1 MFRKKYSIIT
11 LFILLSLSA
20 VSQEE
25 KATKTTFNF
34 GGYIKADA
42 INTWYQ
48 NGDVGEDSPMR
59 DFHLSGLIPVGDAD
73 QNVDLDFH
81 VKETRFNFDVN
92 TTILG
97 KKVHSFIEMD
107 FMLSAAGNAKVSN
120 SYNPRI
126 RHAYFEWNNFLIGQT
141 WSTFMLVVV
150 PDEIDFT
157 GAIDGL
163 VFTRQPQIRY
173 KLNSWWFSLEN
184 PETTIYQYKEAKPEM
199 TNSDIIPDAVIRK
212 NFSGK
217 WGSWSIAGI
226 GRTLHKSDSVKRY
239 AFAYGITTGGKLNV
253 GNRGDDIKVVATY
266 GKGLGRYISAGFVS
280 AAAMDSIGDLKPINT
295 LNGYIAYNHYWKP
308 EKLSSSFSVA
318 AYQAFH
324 DSEVVSPQINQ
335 MSYSV
340 SGNLKWSP
348 APQIKLGIEYMY
360 GYRALEDGTDGA
372 FHRIQIGAK
381 YVFGYHNTV
390 ADEKR

>member
-1 MFRKKYSIIT
+1 MKRYY
-11 LFILLSLSA
+11 ILTPFMLISLS
-20 VSQEE
+20 VFSQ
-25 KATKTTFNF
+25 KDPAKTTFKF

-48 NGDVGEDSPMR
+48 NGDVGENSPLR
-59 DFHLSGLIPVGDAD
+59 DFHLSGLIPVGDVD

-81 VKETRFNFDVN
+81 VKETRFNFDVK
-92 TTILG
+92 TSILG
-97 KKVHSFIEMD
+97 KTVHSFIEMD
-107 FMLSAAGNAKVSN
+107 FMLSAAGNTKVSN

-173 KLNSWWFSLEN
+173 KYKNWWFSLEN
-184 PETTIYQYKEAKPEM
+184 PETTIYQYNDNKAEL
-199 TNSDIIPDAVIRK
+199 TNSEIAPDVVVRK

-217 WGSWSIAGI
+217 WGSWSVAGI
-226 GRTLHKSDSVKRY
+226 GRTLYKKDSLSRY
-239 AFAYGITTGGKLNV
+239 TIGYGLTTGGRLII
-253 GNRGDDIKVVATY
+253 GNRGDDIKIVATY
-266 GKGLGRYISAGFVS
+266 GNGLGRYISAGFVS
-280 AAAMDSIGDLKPINT
+280 GAAMDSLGELNPINT
-295 LNGYIAYNHYWKP
+295 LNGYVAYNHYWKP
-308 EKLSSSFSVA
+308 AKISSSFSVA
-318 AYQAFH
+318 AYNAFH
-324 DSEVVSPQINQ
+324 DSDIVSQQINK

-340 SGNLKWSP
+340 SANLKWNP
-348 APQIKLGIEYMY
+348 IPPIQLGVEYMY
-360 GYRALEDGTDGA
+360 AYRELEDNTNGA
-372 FHRIQIGAK
+372 FHRIQVGAK
-381 YVFGYHNTV
+381 YVFGYNNTV